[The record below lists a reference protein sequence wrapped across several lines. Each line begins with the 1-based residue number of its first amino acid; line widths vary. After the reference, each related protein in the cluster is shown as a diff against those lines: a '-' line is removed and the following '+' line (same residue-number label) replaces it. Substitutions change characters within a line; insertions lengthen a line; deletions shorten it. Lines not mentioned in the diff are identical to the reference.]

1 MTVQSHSPLWPVPI
15 TTVGKSRGG
24 SVVFTRGGKLHVTCI
39 LKSTFRL
46 IPDHRMTLTQPEDIV
61 LVDTPHSDAP
71 ASSLWAPSETVPF
84 LSRVDVLLSGHA
96 CAPVGQLLPSQSVR
110 LAIHREGGWL
120 LDKTLHV
127 YGDRDDTNI
136 TPFEKMPL
144 VYERTCGGPGY
155 AQNPHG
161 TGMIAGSPYPNIVHP
176 LDAAA
181 AAGFGPLSH
190 EMRMAR
196 LGATEHPRFI
206 DEQVL
211 ELPANIDEGYFQSA
225 PTDQLLES
233 LEGNEWIEVNGLH
246 PKYPRLIS
254 RLPGIKAVAK
264 VYGVYPEKP
273 DGVRTISLRP
283 DMLRIDADTLQCSV
297 VFRATIGLR
306 DGRSL
311 QTLRF
316 AAGVET
322 EEVTVGHL
330 LTAPPL
336 RGSEPPAESVRP
348 PPPAPPPADFDD
360 GSLTGQMV
368 LSPQIQVANARIS
381 ITDEVTAERTMD
393 AITMRNI
400 KPARISTPDIVME
413 DDTVTNDRRLTRSE
427 MERINALAV
436 QFGRLTNSERTN
448 TAREE
453 KSTLSLDID
462 FTDFDSL

>member
-1 MTVQSHSPLWPVPI
+1 M
-15 TTVGKSRGG
+15 
-24 SVVFTRGGKLHVTCI
+24 VFTRAGKLHVTCI

-46 IPDHRMTLTQPEDIV
+46 IPDHRMTLAQPEDII
-61 LVDTPHSDAP
+61 LADTPHFDGP
-71 ASSLWAPSETVPF
+71 TSSLWAPCETAPF
-84 LSRVDVLLSGHA
+84 LSKVDVLLSGHA

-127 YGDRDDTNI
+127 YGDRDDTNM

-144 VYERTCGGPGY
+144 VYERTCGGPGF

-161 TGMIAGSPYPNIVHP
+161 TGLVAGSPYPNIVHP
-176 LDAAA
+176 LDASAV
-181 AAGFGPLSH
+181 AGFGPLSH

-206 DEQVL
+206 DEQVV

-225 PTDQLLES
+225 PADQLLES
-233 LEGNEWIEVNGLH
+233 LEGNEWIEIDGLH

-254 RLPGIKAVAK
+254 RLPGVKAVAK

-283 DMLRIDADTLQCSV
+283 DMLRIDADTLHISV
-297 VFRATIGLR
+297 LFRATIGLR

-348 PPPAPPPADFDD
+348 PPPAPADVED
-360 GSLTGQMV
+360 GSLTGQSA
-368 LSPQIQVANARIS
+368 LPPQASVANARIS
-381 ITDEVTAERTMD
+381 ITDEVTTDRSLD

-400 KPARISTPDIVME
+400 KSARISTPEIIME

-427 MERINALAV
+427 MERISALAV
-436 QFGRLTNSERTN
+436 QFGRLTNTEPTH

-453 KSTLSLDID
+453 KSPLSLDID
-462 FTDFDSL
+462 VTDFDSLKD